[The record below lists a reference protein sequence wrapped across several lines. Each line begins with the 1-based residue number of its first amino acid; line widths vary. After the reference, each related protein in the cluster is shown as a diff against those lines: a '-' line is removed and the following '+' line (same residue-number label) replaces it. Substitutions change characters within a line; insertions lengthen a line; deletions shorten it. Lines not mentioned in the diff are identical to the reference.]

1 MELRLGTLRQIGVTV
16 FDLDRAV
23 AFYRD
28 VLGMRVIA
36 RFGDL
41 AFLDMD
47 GIRLFMEADSEVVG
61 SSVLYFAV
69 PDVREACA
77 ELEQRGVTIEGAPHV
92 IHTDV
97 DGTFGPAGE
106 QEWMAFFRDT
116 EGNLLAVSS
125 RELPE

>member
-1 MELRLGTLRQIGVTV
+1 MELQLGTLRQISMAVQ
-16 FDLDRAV
+16 DLDRAV

-28 VLGMRVIA
+28 VLRMRVIA
-36 RFGDL
+36 RPGHL

-47 GIRLFMEADSEVVG
+47 GIRLFMEAGSEVEG

-69 PDVREACA
+69 PDVRAACA
-77 ELEQRGVTIEGAPHV
+77 ELEQRGVAIEMEPHV
-92 IHTDV
+92 IHTDS